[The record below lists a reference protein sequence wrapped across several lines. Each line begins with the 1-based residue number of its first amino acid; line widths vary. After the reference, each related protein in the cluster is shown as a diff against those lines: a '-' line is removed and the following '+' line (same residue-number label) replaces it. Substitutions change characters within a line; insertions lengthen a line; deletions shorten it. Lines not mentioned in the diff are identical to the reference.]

1 MNRNCPNC
9 GSESNILVAKA
20 GKQPNDYSLEEISNL
35 FVGLRPEQVFFR
47 YVRCVNC
54 ELVYCPEYFSKNQL
68 DNLYSHMPPNL
79 VGDELD
85 IVDKTHSGYSR
96 FIIKRVKQSGTDLA
110 NKSLL
115 ELGADLGLVTGPI
128 VKSLKIGSGVLI
140 EPNLD
145 VRKELLNA
153 VGNNPKFII
162 SNDFREHQ
170 QSNSEKFHLVIAIHV
185 VDHLLDPKFELRDV
199 YDSMTKGSHMF
210 IVVHNQKSLLAR
222 AMRAKWP
229 PYCLQHPQLFDK
241 KSLSVML
248 EDIGFQVVGVSRT
261 TNFVGL
267 RNGLRTLLEILRI
280 PNKWLRFLPNIPVPV
295 KYGNIMLEAR
305 KTL

>member
-128 VKSLKIGSGVLI
+128 VKSLKIG
-140 EPNLD
+140 
-145 VRKELLNA
+145 
-153 VGNNPKFII
+153 II

-295 KYGNIMLEAR
+295 KYGNIMLEAK